1 MVKQE
6 IVQLDKR
13 NAEDF
18 WRLRK
23 ELFLE
28 LGEVSAE
35 MDLSKL
41 ESVTKKYYS
50 SHINKDLLSWGLYRD
65 GKMVSIGSLCLF
77 SRIPYQENLSGAEGY
92 ILNIFTTSHFR
103 KFGFASQILD
113 TIVAHSRQH
122 HIKRL
127 WLSSSEQGKSLY
139 DGKGFVQKEN
149 ELELFL

>member
-103 KFGFASQILD
+103 KCGFASQILD

>member
-6 IVQLDKR
+6 IVQLDES

-18 WRLRK
+18 WRFRK

-28 LGEVSAE
+28 LGEVSAV

-50 SHINKDLLSWGLYRD
+50 SHINKDLLSWGLYWD

-77 SRIPYQENLSGAEGY
+77 SHIPYRENLSGAEGY

-149 ELELFL
+149 ELELIL

>member
-1 MVKQE
+1 M
-6 IVQLDKR
+6 
-13 NAEDF
+13 
-18 WRLRK
+18 
-23 ELFLE
+23 
-28 LGEVSAE
+28 GEVSAE

>member
-6 IVQLDKR
+6 IVQLDER

-18 WRLRK
+18 WRFRK

-41 ESVTKKYYS
+41 ESASKQYYI

-77 SRIPYQENLSGAEGY
+77 FRIPYQENLTGAEGY
-92 ILNIFTTSHFR
+92 ILNIFTSPHFR
-103 KFGFASQILD
+103 KCGFASQILD
-113 TIVAHSRQH
+113 TIMAYSKQH
-122 HIKRL
+122 EIRRL
-127 WLSSSEQGKSLY
+127 WLSSSEQGRSLY
-139 DGKGFVQKEN
+139 DGKGFVKKEN
-149 ELELFL
+149 EMELFL

>member
-6 IVQLDKR
+6 IIQLDER

-35 MDLSKL
+35 MDISEL
-41 ESVTKKYYS
+41 ESATKQYYI

-65 GKMVSIGSLCLF
+65 GNMVSIGSLCLF
-77 SRIPYQENLSGAEGY
+77 SRIPYQENLRGTEGY
-92 ILNIFTTSHFR
+92 ILNIYTSVHFR
-103 KFGFASQILD
+103 KRGFASQILD
-113 TIVAHSRQH
+113 TIMAHSRQH

-139 DGKGFVQKEN
+139 DGKGFVKKEN
-149 ELELFL
+149 EMELFL

>member
-65 GKMVSIGSLCLF
+65 GKMLSIDSLCLF

-103 KFGFASQILD
+103 KCGFASQILD